1 MGSSTSARCTCD
13 VETPA
18 AVDVDALVALLLL
31 LLLLLLA
38 PPPPSSVAF
47 VDGAAS
53 LK

>member
-18 AVDVDALVALLLL
+18 TVDVDALVAL

-53 LK
+53 LKK

>member
-31 LLLLLLA
+31 LLLA

-53 LK
+53 LKK

>member
-18 AVDVDALVALLLL
+18 AVDVDALFAL

-53 LK
+53 LKK